1 MKRVSFT
8 VLCLFILTSVVDPV
22 NHNFAEDY
30 QKNNSEFEDI
40 GSYGNVVTLTS
51 DDECDDLNE
60 DDICDEK
67 GMVGLNLDMPTTG
80 EIVAF
85 VLFIVIIVGI
95 PSFLIFRKVWK
106 IVKERIYRKNLEI
119 GVEEEVLEI
128 NNSLGGHLPVTQE
141 EFVKWEKSGL
151 EKNKVERRENSINI
165 KEEVVIIIAFV
176 LVIIFI
182 PMVFHGLNDL

>member
-1 MKRVSFT
+1 MKRTSII
-8 VLCLFILTSVVDPV
+8 LLWLIILTSIVDPI
-22 NHNFAEDY
+22 NQNFVEDDP
-30 QKNNSEFEDI
+30 NNTA
-40 GSYGNVVTLTS
+40 NVVTLTS

-60 DDICDEK
+60 DGVCDEK
-67 GMVGLNLDMPTTG
+67 GMVGLKLDMPTTG
-80 EIVAF
+80 EIVTF

-95 PSFLIFRKVWK
+95 PSFLVFRKVWK
-106 IVKERIYRKNLEI
+106 IVKGRIYRKNLEI

-151 EKNKVERRENSINI
+151 EKNKTKRRDYSINI
-165 KEEVVIIIAFV
+165 KEEVVIIIVFV

>member
-1 MKRVSFT
+1 MKRISIT
-8 VLCLFILTSVVDPV
+8 LLWLFILTSIVDPV
-22 NHNFAEDY
+22 NHNSAEDEP
-30 QKNNSEFEDI
+30 NNTATDE
-40 GSYGNVVTLTS
+40 YLVAGNVVTLTS

-60 DDICDEK
+60 DGVCDEK
-67 GMVGLNLDMPTTG
+67 GMVGLKLDMPTTG

-95 PSFLIFRKVWK
+95 PSFLVFRKVWK
-106 IVKERIYRKNLEI
+106 IVKGRIYRKNLEI

-151 EKNKVERRENSINI
+151 EKNKTKRRDYSINI
-165 KEEVVIIIAFV
+165 KEEVVIIIVFV